1 MRSASCAKAYLQ
13 IRTNI
18 AKSIG
23 PLIITHRKPYR
34 PASSDKISHWIKD
47 KMVSSGIYN
56 DVFTAH
62 SCRAAVTSKTQLTF
76 PVEGKNIKVSC
87 L

>member
-1 MRSASCAKAYLQ
+1 MSCAKECLR

-18 AKSIG
+18 AKGIG
-23 PLIITHRKPYR
+23 PLIITHRRPYQ
-34 PASSDKISHWIKD
+34 PLSSDTISHWIKD
-47 KMVSSGIYN
+47 KMAASGIYD

-62 SCRAAVTSKTQLTF
+62 SYRAAVTSKTQLTF